1 MGDPQRIRQ
10 AGADMESKPM
20 PTEGW
25 EDEQAYNDYVSG
37 IITQIPA
44 ASRTP
49 QLVSKIEELAEM
61 GSFGNLSRLLDNK
74 RFKAAA
80 SYMRRHGD
88 QAGPDTW
95 VDKGFSIIG
104 EDGNYILMGEEETKT
119 LTSLQDEYDQTHDR
133 SQKGYYKNAPT
144 REGHERI
151 LNDFGK
157 FGPRDGR

>member
-10 AGADMESKPM
+10 AGNDMESKPM

-37 IITQIPA
+37 IITQIPQGR
-44 ASRTP
+44 RTP
-49 QLVSKIEELAEM
+49 QIVSKIEELAEM
-61 GSFGNLSRLLDNK
+61 GAWGSLTNLLSQK
-74 RFKAAA
+74 GFKAAG
-80 SYMRRHGD
+80 SYVRQNGG

-95 VDKGFSIIG
+95 VDKGFSVIG
-104 EDGNYILMGEEETKT
+104 EDGKFHLVDEGESKT

-133 SQKGYYKNAPT
+133 TQKGYYKNAPT
-144 REGHERI
+144 REGHERV